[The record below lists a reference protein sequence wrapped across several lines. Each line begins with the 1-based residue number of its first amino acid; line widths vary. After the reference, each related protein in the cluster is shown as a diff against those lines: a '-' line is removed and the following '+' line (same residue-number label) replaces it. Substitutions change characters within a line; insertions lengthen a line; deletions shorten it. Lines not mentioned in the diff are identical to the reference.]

1 VAERIAAYHEAGAS
15 VVGVVPATA
24 EDPDGARV
32 FEAAACKTGATLV
45 DAADSD

>member
-32 FEAAACKTGATLV
+32 FEAAACKPRATFG
-45 DAADSD
+45 